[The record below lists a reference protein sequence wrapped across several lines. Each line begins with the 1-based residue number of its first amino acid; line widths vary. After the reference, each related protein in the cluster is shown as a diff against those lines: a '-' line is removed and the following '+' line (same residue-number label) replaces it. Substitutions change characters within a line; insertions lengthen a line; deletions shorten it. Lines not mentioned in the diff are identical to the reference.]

1 MKKLAIIGASYLQE
15 PLIQKAKSMGI
26 ETHVFAW
33 AANDVGE
40 KSADYFYPIS
50 IIEKEQITQKCREIG
65 IDGICT
71 IASDLAV
78 ITVNY
83 VANQLHLNA
92 NSMECT
98 RLSTNKHLMRE
109 AFEKNGD
116 PSPRSILVED
126 VTDLSGI
133 TLQYPV
139 IVKPLDR
146 SGSRGITK
154 LESAEELRE
163 AIENAKEQGFEKK
176 ALVEEFASGQ
186 EYSVEFISWK
196 GKHHFLAVTEKFTTG
211 APHFIE
217 TGHVEP
223 ARLSDEM
230 CEQVKRVVSHALDS
244 LQITMGASHSEIKID
259 QDGNIRLIE
268 IGGRMGGDYIGSHL
282 VEWSTGVDFLENV
295 ICVALGQDIN
305 IVSKHKPYAAAIRF
319 VFGKDDL
326 ETLNIIQ
333 REHPEYLKVVDV
345 SDDIEGNV
353 ADSSDRHGM
362 YLMVAEN
369 REAFEQ
375 YLPKKGVE

>member
-333 REHPEYLKVVDV
+333 REQPEYLKVVDV

>member
-154 LESAEELRE
+154 LESAEGLRE

-244 LQITMGASHSEIKID
+244 LQVTMGASHSEIKID

-305 IVSKHKPYAAAIRF
+305 IVSKHKPYAAAVRF

>member
-244 LQITMGASHSEIKID
+244 LQITVGASHSEIKID

>member
-109 AFEKNGD
+109 AFEKNDD
-116 PSPRSILVED
+116 PSPRSILVGD
-126 VTDLSGI
+126 VMDLSGV

-154 LESAEELRE
+154 LESAEGLRE

-176 ALVEEFASGQ
+176 ALVEEFAIGQ

-305 IVSKHKPYAAAIRF
+305 IESKHKSYAAAVRF

-326 ETLNIIQ
+326 EALNIIQ
-333 REHPEYLKVVDV
+333 REHPEYLKIVDV

-375 YLPKKGVE
+375 YLPQKGVE

>member
-154 LESAEELRE
+154 LESAEGLRE

-305 IVSKHKPYAAAIRF
+305 IVSKHKPYAVAVRF

>member
-154 LESAEELRE
+154 LESAEGLRE

-305 IVSKHKPYAAAIRF
+305 IVSKHKPYAAAVRF

>member
-126 VTDLSGI
+126 VMDLSGV

-154 LESAEELRE
+154 LESAEGLRE

-305 IVSKHKPYAAAIRF
+305 IESKHKSYAAAVRF

-333 REHPEYLKVVDV
+333 REHPEYLKIVDV

>member
-1 MKKLAIIGASYLQE
+1 
-15 PLIQKAKSMGI
+15 
-26 ETHVFAW
+26 
-33 AANDVGE
+33 
-40 KSADYFYPIS
+40 
-50 IIEKEQITQKCREIG
+50 
-65 IDGICT
+65 
-71 IASDLAV
+71 
-78 ITVNY
+78 
-83 VANQLHLNA
+83 
-92 NSMECT
+92 
-98 RLSTNKHLMRE
+98 
-109 AFEKNGD
+109 
-116 PSPRSILVED
+116 
-126 VTDLSGI
+126 
-133 TLQYPV
+133 
-139 IVKPLDR
+139 
-146 SGSRGITK
+146 
-154 LESAEELRE
+154 
-163 AIENAKEQGFEKK
+163 
-176 ALVEEFASGQ
+176 
-186 EYSVEFISWK
+186 
-196 GKHHFLAVTEKFTTG
+196 
-211 APHFIE
+211 
-217 TGHVEP
+217 
-223 ARLSDEM
+223 
-230 CEQVKRVVSHALDS
+230 
-244 LQITMGASHSEIKID
+244 MGASHSEIKID

>member
-319 VFGKDDL
+319 GKDDL

>member
-154 LESAEELRE
+154 LESAEGLRE

-282 VEWSTGVDFLENV
+282 VEWSTGVDFLGNV

-305 IVSKHKPYAAAIRF
+305 IVSKHKPYAVAVRF

>member
-92 NSMECT
+92 NSIECT

>member
-109 AFEKNGD
+109 AFEKNDD
-116 PSPRSILVED
+116 PSPRSILVGD
-126 VTDLSGI
+126 VMDLSGV

-154 LESAEELRE
+154 LESAEGLRE

>member
-26 ETHVFAW
+26 ETHAFAW

-154 LESAEELRE
+154 LESAEGLRE

-295 ICVALGQDIN
+295 ICVAFGQDIN
-305 IVSKHKPYAAAIRF
+305 NVSKHKPYAVAVRF

-333 REHPEYLKVVDV
+333 REHPEYLKIVDV

>member
-305 IVSKHKPYAAAIRF
+305 IVSNHKPYAAAIRF

>member
-154 LESAEELRE
+154 LESAEGLRE

>member
-1 MKKLAIIGASYLQE
+1 
-15 PLIQKAKSMGI
+15 
-26 ETHVFAW
+26 
-33 AANDVGE
+33 
-40 KSADYFYPIS
+40 
-50 IIEKEQITQKCREIG
+50 
-65 IDGICT
+65 
-71 IASDLAV
+71 
-78 ITVNY
+78 
-83 VANQLHLNA
+83 
-92 NSMECT
+92 MECT

-154 LESAEELRE
+154 LESAEGLRE

-305 IVSKHKPYAAAIRF
+305 IVSKHKPYAAAVRF

-326 ETLNIIQ
+326 ETLNVIQ